1 MRQFYETY
9 WSSKIVSP
17 VARQLQQADNQ
28 QLEIVSPLARQFEIT
43 DIRAS
48 ILCKITWTNHLIILT
63 KTKTTEER
71 EFYIRLCIQE
81 NYGKRELERQITTG
95 VFERAILDKQELSSW
110 PQTIKTN
117 YVFEFLNLPG
127 NHNEN
132 DLRTALIHQ
141 MKNFILELGKDFIFM
156 GDEYRIKVGDS
167 DFFID
172 LLFYHRGLQCLVA
185 FELKTEKFKPEYLGK
200 LNFYLEGIDRDLK
213 KEHEKS
219 SIGILLCPEQDAVVV
234 EYALSRSLSPAL
246 VSKYQ
251 LQLPD
256 KKLLEKKFLTI
267 VEQTESCK

>member
-1 MRQFYETY
+1 MAGGKYISKHIARAVWGDKTVNELAKFVEKRYLDLKGYSRSALYKMKQFYETY

-17 VARQLQQADNQ
+17 V
-28 QLEIVSPLARQFEIT
+28 VRQFEIT

-48 ILCKITWTNHLIILT
+48 ILCKITWTNHLIIIT

-81 NYGKRELERQITTG
+81 NYGKREMERQITTG

-156 GDEYRIKVGDS
+156 GDEYRIKVGNS

-172 LLFYHRGLQCLVA
+172 LLFYQRGL
-185 FELKTEKFKPEYLGK
+185 
-200 LNFYLEGIDRDLK
+200 
-213 KEHEKS
+213 
-219 SIGILLCPEQDAVVV
+219 
-234 EYALSRSLSPAL
+234 
-246 VSKYQ
+246 
-251 LQLPD
+251 
-256 KKLLEKKFLTI
+256 
-267 VEQTESCK
+267 